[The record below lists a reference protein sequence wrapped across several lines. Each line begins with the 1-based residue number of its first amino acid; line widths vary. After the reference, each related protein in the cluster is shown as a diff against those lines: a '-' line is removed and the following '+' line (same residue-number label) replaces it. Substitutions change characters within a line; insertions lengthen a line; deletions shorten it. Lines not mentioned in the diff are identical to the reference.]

1 MISRTVYVGSAA
13 RLILDNSQLVLIRE
27 NEPPASIP
35 VEDIGL
41 LVLDHFQL
49 SVTHSLVNALL
60 ENGVALLWCDQK
72 HLPSGLLLPVSGHHA
87 HTAVLRH
94 QLESSEP
101 LRKNLWKQT
110 VHQKIRNQAGVLA
123 WSNLDPDP
131 LLTMVPMVQ
140 SGDAGNV
147 EGRAAALYWRSLF
160 SESEAFK
167 RDRFG
172 DAPNN
177 MLNYCY
183 AVLRAVVARAIVGS
197 GLHPALGI
205 FHRNKYNPYCLA
217 DDLMEPYRPFADK
230 LVLHVCDS
238 LGNDMPEELTPNI
251 KRELLQLPVM
261 DVLMN
266 GDTMPLMNA
275 CQKTSASL
283 VQCFKGEVR
292 KMAYPEFN

>member
-1 MISRTVYVGSAA
+1 MISRTVYVGSPSKLQLENA
-13 RLILDNSQLVLIRE
+13 QLVLIRE
-27 NEPPASIP
+27 NGAPASIP
-35 VEDIGL
+35 VEDIGI
-41 LVLDHFQL
+41 LVLDHYQL

-87 HTAVLRH
+87 HTAVLRY
-94 QLESSEP
+94 QLESSDP

-110 VHQKIRNQAGVLA
+110 VQQKIHNQAGVLS
-123 WSNLDPDP
+123 WSNMDPVP
-131 LLTMVPMVQ
+131 LLTMVATVQ
-140 SGDAGNV
+140 SGDTGNV
-147 EGRAAALYWRSLF
+147 EGRAAAIYWKALF
-160 SESEAFK
+160 AESETFK
-167 RDRFG
+167 RERFG

-238 LGNDMPEELTPNI
+238 LGNELPEELTPEI

-261 DVLMN
+261 DVRMQ
-266 GDTMPLMNA
+266 GETMPLMNA

-283 VQCFKGEVR
+283 VQCFKGEIR
-292 KMAYPEFN
+292 KMAYPELN